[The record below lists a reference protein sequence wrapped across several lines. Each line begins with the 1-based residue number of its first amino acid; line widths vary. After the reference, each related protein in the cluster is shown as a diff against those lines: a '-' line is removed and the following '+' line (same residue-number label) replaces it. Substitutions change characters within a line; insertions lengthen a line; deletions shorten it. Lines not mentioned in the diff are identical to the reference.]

1 MRKKLTRYFGVSLIS
16 YIVRNLLLP
25 NPFESFGANGEIY
38 NILAEPIIH
47 AVAFL
52 ITGMFYE
59 KNSFP
64 ALGSFLYL
72 IFYCAIIFALW
83 LLGLAKFAWW
93 AILIACVAI
102 AFIGFLIFM
111 ACQTREEYD

>member
-1 MRKKLTRYFGVSLIS
+1 MRKKLTGYLGVSLIS

-25 NPFESFGANGEIY
+25 NPFECFGANGEIY

-47 AVAFL
+47 AVAFW

-93 AILIACVAI
+93 SILIACVAI
-102 AFIGFLIFM
+102 AIVGLLIFM
-111 ACQTREEYD
+111 ACQTREEYN

>member
-1 MRKKLTRYFGVSLIS
+1 MKGKLTAYGIVSILG
-16 YIVRNLLLP
+16 YIIRNAVLP
-25 NPFESFGANGEIY
+25 NPFECFGANGEIY

-47 AVAFL
+47 AVAFW

-72 IFYCAIIFALW
+72 IFYCAVIFALW

-93 AILIACVAI
+93 SIVLGVIVMAL
-102 AFIGFLIFM
+102 IGFGVFLICDM
-111 ACQTREEYD
+111 QEEYD